1 LRVKNTN
8 TKLPSTP
15 NKKLPKREDF
25 PDQEL
30 YENWED
36 LSDEAIQT
44 YRLRRRYCSTG
55 PRKILDYHLG
65 WITV

>member
-1 LRVKNTN
+1 MTPP
-8 TKLPSTP
+8 TKTP
-15 NKKLPKREDF
+15 PLPKREDW

-36 LSDEAIQT
+36 LSDEVLQA
-44 YRLRRRYCSTG
+44 YRLRRRSCQTG

-65 WITV
+65 WIVV